1 MNTFSFIREIRC
13 GYEKSESYNQIYEIS
28 NHLHM
33 SGTIC
38 KEHVQKLSQ
47 RFWLICGHFYLD
59 AIYWTLL
66 MMA

>member
-1 MNTFSFIREIRC
+1 MNIFSFIRGIRC

-38 KEHVQKLSQ
+38 KEHVQKL
-47 RFWLICGHFYLD
+47 
-59 AIYWTLL
+59 
-66 MMA
+66 

>member
-47 RFWLICGHFYLD
+47 RFWPICGHF
-59 AIYWTLL
+59 TLML
-66 MMA
+66 FI